1 MRFLIMS
8 GSRDDHPFARLLDR
22 LPFFVAAALAVS
34 ACAYV
39 LVLLLASVSDDF
51 DYSVISEEE
60 RVASVKCVPEVDD
73 SVLTIP
79 AAVGPFW
86 RSYKVVGIESHA
98 FENDESFARLELPDG
113 LRSIGYGTFYGCR
126 RLRSLSLPRSVEEI
140 GDGAFYG
147 CSSLSEVTLSPDM
160 KSMGEYVFER
170 CTGLR
175 RVVVPEGVK
184 VMPRSVFC
192 ACSSL
197 SELDLP
203 SSLVSI
209 EPLAFKDC
217 VSLVDVELPL
227 GVRDVGGCSFEMCTS
242 LRRVVIPPLVKGL
255 GVTAFNGCSSL
266 SEVVCLA
273 VEPPPLGSS
282 VFDGI
287 SQDAVLFVP
296 AGSADAYRLSPW
308 ADYFSAVKEF

>member
-1 MRFLIMS
+1 MIRTTAV
-8 GSRDDHPFARLLDR
+8 RDR
-22 LPFFVAAALAVS
+22 LRSAAAS
-34 ACAYV
+34 KACAYV

-98 FENDESFARLELPDG
+98 FENNESFARLELPDG

-175 RVVVPEGVK
+175 
-184 VMPRSVFC
+184 
-192 ACSSL
+192 A
-197 SELDLP
+197 LP
-203 SSLVSI
+203 
-209 EPLAFKDC
+209 
-217 VSLVDVELPL
+217 
-227 GVRDVGGCSFEMCTS
+227 
-242 LRRVVIPPLVKGL
+242 LRRVRFCRRDQNRRRSFIKHPIPRSAGR
-255 GVTAFNGCSSL
+255 
-266 SEVVCLA
+266 
-273 VEPPPLGSS
+273 
-282 VFDGI
+282 GI
-287 SQDAVLFVP
+287 FFMS
-296 AGSADAYRLSPW
+296 GR
-308 ADYFSAVKEF
+308 